1 MWYNLALVDGFS
13 SNSSSIL
20 EVIFF
25 VKISSNS
32 TIGSMRSSCQI
43 RHLSI
48 QIVSSIVFSNTH
60 FRYAAYSAIYSW
72 TLFFFFLIPFPSSWR
87 IFSSSLM
94 TFWTVFF
101 FLFIAYWYWDFTY
114 SYPVFEMHN
123 GRFRIND
130 YFQNLLIF
138 FFF

>member
-1 MWYNLALVDGFS
+1 MWYDFAVVDGFS

-72 TLFFFFLIPFPSSWR
+72 TLFFFFLDTI
-87 IFSSSLM
+87 SL
-94 TFWTVFF
+94 FLKNIQFKFDDILDSVFF
-101 FLFIAYWYWDFTY
+101 SFY
-114 SYPVFEMHN
+114 S
-123 GRFRIND
+123 I
-130 YFQNLLIF
+130 LILGLYL
-138 FFF
+138 